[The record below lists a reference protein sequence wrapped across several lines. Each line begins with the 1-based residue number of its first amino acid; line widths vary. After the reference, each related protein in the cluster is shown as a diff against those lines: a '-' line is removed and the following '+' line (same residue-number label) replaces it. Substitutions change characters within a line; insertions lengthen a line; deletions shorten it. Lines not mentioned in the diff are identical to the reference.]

1 MDIIKLTRELGAA
14 IQQDERYL
22 AFTKAREENEKD
34 TELNELM
41 GQIQMV
47 QMNYQLEASKEEP
60 DSAKMQ
66 AFEEEFNT
74 AYTKLM
80 DNEKMQA
87 YDAARANWGGTWR
100 LPSEED
106 FQELIDNCTIAF
118 AYICGTRGFKLTSKI
133 NGKYVFL
140 PEAGCDRSGY
150 QEAFFDLGWGNCEY
164 WSSTSKDIYLYT
176 YEDVGVSLSIV
187 QNLSIENW
195 VEEKKAYDN
204 RYVGKLIKIEG
215 GPRWYSRAI
224 RPVSD

>member
-74 AYTKLM
+74 LYTKFM
-80 DNEKMQA
+80 ANGKMQA
-87 YDAARANWGGTWR
+87 YDAARTEVDSMMNYIMQILSLCVNGADPATCEPEKHDHECGG
-100 LPSEED
+100 S
-106 FQELIDNCTIAF
+106 CSS
-118 AYICGTRGFKLTSKI
+118 CS
-133 NGKYVFL
+133 
-140 PEAGCDRSGY
+140 GCH
-150 QEAFFDLGWGNCEY
+150 
-164 WSSTSKDIYLYT
+164 
-176 YEDVGVSLSIV
+176 
-187 QNLSIENW
+187 
-195 VEEKKAYDN
+195 
-204 RYVGKLIKIEG
+204 
-215 GPRWYSRAI
+215 
-224 RPVSD
+224 